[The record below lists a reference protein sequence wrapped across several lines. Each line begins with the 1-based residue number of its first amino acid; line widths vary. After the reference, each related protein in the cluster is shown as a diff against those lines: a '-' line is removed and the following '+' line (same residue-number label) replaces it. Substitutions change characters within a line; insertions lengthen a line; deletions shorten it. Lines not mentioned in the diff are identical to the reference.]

1 MLSNVIL
8 SRLLF
13 FSCLT
18 WCIIF
23 LLISLSLY
31 LDHIIFDHVIN
42 KSDLLL
48 FISLLFFFVIFFFSL
63 SHIIIIHSPK
73 YIPFQ
78 SECSCQISLSIPFSL
93 FISHLNSILEF
104 NRKLSHL
111 YHITFFINLSLFFWF
126 HYYNMTSN

>member
-31 LDHIIFDHVIN
+31 LDHIIFWSCHKQIWSIVVHIVII
-42 KSDLLL
+42 L
-48 FISLLFFFVIFFFSL
+48 FCNIFFSL

-73 YIPFQ
+73 YIPFP

-111 YHITFFINLSLFFWF
+111 YHITFFINLSIFWF
-126 HYYNMTSN
+126 HYYNLTSN